1 MKQEKFTL
9 KQAIAEI
16 EIFYL
21 YYLHKERG
29 ISMRIKTPPQDSVL
43 AWYDLALDELFI
55 TDDLSKWTVELLYVL
70 PIHEQIHKNCMGLI
84 NDYENGYHNIAFR
97 TLFEKMSGMRTYH
110 NNQVGWQFIEETGE
124 KYFNWLLEKKN
135 AIDAIFEII
144 AKTDLPKKEQ
154 EQDNGQGGQGGQ
166 GEQDSGQSDSKSKA
180 KSAMNKALA
189 QNSKAKGESDGDES
203 EQQAEQSEKGE
214 SDGDDGKGDKNTATD
229 TAKGETPQSSGN
241 DYKGQQE
248 NIEFGNG
255 KKRFKI

>member
-9 KQAIAEI
+9 QQAIAEI
-16 EIFYL
+16 ELFYL
-21 YYLHKERG
+21 NRLHKERG
-29 ISMRIKTPPQDSVL
+29 IAMSIKQAPRDSVL
-43 AWYDLALDELFI
+43 AWYDLALDKLFI

-124 KYFNWLLEKKN
+124 KYFKWLLEKKN
-135 AIDAIFEII
+135 TIDAIFEII
-144 AKTDLPKKEQ
+144 ANTDLPKKEQ
-154 EQDNGQGGQGGQ
+154 EQGDGQS
-166 GEQDSGQSDSKSKA
+166 DGQSDSKSKA

-203 EQQAEQSEKGE
+203 EQQAEQGADKGE

-229 TAKGETPQSSGN
+229 TAKRETPQSSEN
-241 DYKGQQE
+241 TYKGQQE

-255 KKRFKI
+255 KKRFKL